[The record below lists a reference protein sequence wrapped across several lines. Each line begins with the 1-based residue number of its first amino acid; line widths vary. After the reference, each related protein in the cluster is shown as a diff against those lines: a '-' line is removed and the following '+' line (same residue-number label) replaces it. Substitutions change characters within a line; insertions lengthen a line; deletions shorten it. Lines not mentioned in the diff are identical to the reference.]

1 MSILCHVTAGD
12 VMCILCHVTAGD
24 VMCIL
29 CHVTAGDLR
38 VMVSQGSK
46 GGFHAK
52 VDIVDAPN
60 SNSLTAAG
68 PTAAAN
74 MVVAVP
80 TDQEL
85 HEHFS
90 GLLLSTQAKT

>member
-1 MSILCHVTAGD
+1 
-12 VMCILCHVTAGD
+12 MCILCHVTAGD
-24 VMCIL
+24 V
-29 CHVTAGDLR
+29 R

-52 VDIVDAPN
+52 VDVVDAPN
-60 SNSLTAAG
+60 SNSLTSAG
-68 PTAAAN
+68 PTAAGAAN
-74 MVVAVP
+74 VVVAVP

-90 GLLLSTQAKT
+90 GLLLSSQANT